1 MNKKKPSRNYE
12 EINKEGIELFANSQK
27 EDCPQCKD
35 LPEGEVVKGHD
46 HRPNK
51 PNSNKDN
58 QATSESWEEEF
69 LDKFSVMLER
79 AGREEGESSGD
90 WEIYCLDFIREL
102 LQSQK
107 DRLKGKIETL
117 YHHGDVRTKL
127 ILKEV
132 IKLLE

>member
-1 MNKKKPSRNYE
+1 MGNACHCFDNEPLTCMYCGQSE
-12 EINKEGIELFANSQK
+12 F
-27 EDCPQCKD
+27 
-35 LPEGEVVKGHD
+35 VVKYKQFLNGD
-46 HRPNK
+46 RLERDEEKGTMSK
-51 PNSNKDN
+51 PNSQKDN
-58 QATSESWEEEF
+58 QATSENWEEEF